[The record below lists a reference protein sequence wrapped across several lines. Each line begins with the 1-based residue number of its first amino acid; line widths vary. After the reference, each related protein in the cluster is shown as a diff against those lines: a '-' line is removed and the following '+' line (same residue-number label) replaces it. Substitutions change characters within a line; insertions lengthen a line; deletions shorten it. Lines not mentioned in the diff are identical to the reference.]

1 MLESNSDH
9 RFRIQRI
16 EKDAWI
22 RTTIANAVADYDAGH
37 QQLVRTFLEGRAEEE
52 FQRLRSDL
60 QLWSPQQIQER
71 AAANRQ
77 SSLLFLVLMLTGLC
91 NADCPICFTDRK
103 RKPDELGVPSRD
115 RLLRQARE
123 LGARFVYVPGEGEP
137 TLDPGFWQM
146 LETCREISLE
156 AIIFTNGIL
165 LSDPVSCQKYWGCD
179 PKEAIRRL
187 RDYPV
192 SFYFKL
198 WSTKPALVSEMM
210 RIPSEKYHYCD
221 YYGRRIPGGLINLM
235 QEFPRERVGIEVV
248 IERRNADEVIECLVP
263 FAEEN
268 GLSRIVEMI
277 QHNGRTLSNQTF
289 DPTPVQARRVEPT
302 LSPTSCSMATCKAVV
317 TSRGYLSPRI
327 AVLEHQIPGTPVH
340 VEEGDLFHLLHHTNY
355 IVDRRYDVIN
365 CLCEQLPKALTCS
378 MSRLTSTGL
387 VNIAPPGFASC
398 GTGAAKHGLTRD

>member
-1 MLESNSDH
+1 MLVSNSDH
-9 RFRIQRI
+9 RFWIQRT

-22 RTTIANAVADYDAGH
+22 KTTIANAIADYAAGH
-37 QQLVRTFLEGRAEEE
+37 QRLVRTFLEGRAEDE
-52 FQRLRSDL
+52 FKLLRSNL
-60 QLWSPQQIQER
+60 LRWSPKQIEEL
-71 AAANRQ
+71 ASANRE

-91 NADCPICFTDRK
+91 NADCAICFTDRK
-103 RKPDELGVPSRD
+103 RKADELSVRSRD

-165 LSDPVSCQKYWGCD
+165 LSDPESCRKYWGCD
-179 PKEAIRRL
+179 PQTAIRRL

-198 WSTKPALVSEMM
+198 WSTNPALVSEMM
-210 RIPSEKYHYCD
+210 RIPSEKYHYRD
-221 YYGRRIPGGLINLM
+221 YHGQTIPAGLVNLLE
-235 QEFPRERVGIEVV
+235 EFPRERVGIEVV
-248 IERRNADEVIECLVP
+248 VERRNADEVVECLIP
-263 FAEEN
+263 FADKN
-268 GLSRIVEMI
+268 GLLRIVEMI
-277 QHNGRTLSNQTF
+277 QHNGRILSNQTF
-289 DPTPVQARRVEPT
+289 DPTPVQARNVET
-302 LSPTSCSMATCKAVV
+302 FLSPTSCSMATCKAVV

-327 AVLEHQIPGTPVH
+327 AVLEQQIPGTPVH
-340 VEEGDLFHLLHHTNY
+340 VEQGDLFDLLHHTNY

-378 MSRLTSTGL
+378 MSPRTATGL
-387 VNIAPPGFASC
+387 VNITPPGFASC
-398 GTGAAKHGLTRD
+398 RTGMEKQSLTRD